1 MKKFILVFILSSNF
15 IFSQAETS
23 QNQIDELI
31 NGIAKLISKNNSI
44 KSEKFYYKEVLN
56 VTDIVNSSSN
66 ARFYGGKTRAGFK
79 LNLPAGTTEWFY
91 RITLMDKDVNFNYP
105 SDQSLSNLLKINAPL
120 SVYNQTNYGIDCFI
134 LDDFNIKN
142 FLQTGNDNF
151 SSYSDY
157 IKYNTR
163 GFINFSKLI
172 KNNLWIGVRNPNV
185 MHGLKII
192 VEVVAF
198 GNFH

>member
-66 ARFYGGKTRAGFK
+66 GGAAYHLSEIYVIPGANTQVTD
-79 LNLPAGTTEWFY
+79 NLFHQVGHSFATLADEYENESWLSCTGRDPA
-91 RITLMDKDVNFNYP
+91 
-105 SDQSLSNLLKINAPL
+105 APRP
-120 SVYNQTNYGIDCFI
+120 T
-134 LDDFNIKN
+134 
-142 FLQTGNDNF
+142 
-151 SSYSDY
+151 
-157 IKYNTR
+157 
-163 GFINFSKLI
+163 
-172 KNNLWIGVRNPNV
+172 
-185 MHGLKII
+185 
-192 VEVVAF
+192 
-198 GNFH
+198 